1 MAASLNIK
9 GANNQN
15 FQKNEREKKNFNSV
29 YEARKIKYDKNII

>member
-15 FQKNEREKKNFNSV
+15 FQKMREK
-29 YEARKIKYDKNII
+29 RKTSTQYMKLEK